1 MSAVPEL
8 KQKKIAR
15 DAANAKAAVVAAAQA
30 IKDDAELTK
39 TIYAKAE
46 TYEAEYE
53 AVSTLSITFEICHK
67 CVVYFHSSPELPST
81 TAETP
86 RPITRSSL
94 LLRRSWSS
102 LSVSAVSSESLLR

>member
-30 IKDDAELTK
+30 VKDETELTK
-39 TIYAKAE
+39 TIYAKAQ

-53 AVSTLSITFEICHK
+53 AVSDYVMH
-67 CVVYFHSSPELPST
+67 
-81 TAETP
+81 
-86 RPITRSSL
+86 
-94 LLRRSWSS
+94 
-102 LSVSAVSSESLLR
+102 